1 MSTLSRTA
9 VKSRARWAGWL
20 CCAVLGWVALL
31 SPSHAR
37 AIAAAARVEQPMS
50 PEMRSIAVDEHR
62 GERVGQGLRFR
73 DHNGNDVTLGDYFD
87 GERPVIITLNYYR
100 CRVVCSVQLNG
111 LADSLKALPWT
122 PGDEHFRVVTISVD
136 PKETPAD
143 AAKKRGT
150 ILSSLGKGDDV
161 GWAFL
166 TGDELE
172 IRALAAQLG
181 IGYNYD
187 SEQDQ
192 YAHPAVANFVTGDG
206 RIAQYI
212 YGLTFDPL
220 DLRLGIIE
228 AGEGK
233 IGGPVEQILLSC
245 FAYDH
250 TIGRYGPWAFG
261 IMRIGGVQIV
271 LVLGGFLAIFW
282 RRERR
287 NSQRHASAESDGPTP
302 PATPNA
308 EAI

>member
-1 MSTLSRTA
+1 MNSLPHIA
-9 VKSRARWAGWL
+9 DHHARWAGWL
-20 CCAVLGWVALL
+20 ACAVLGCVLAVL
-31 SPSHAR
+31 SPS
-37 AIAAAARVEQPMS
+37 AAAFEPQGRMQQPLS
-50 PEMRSIAVDEHR
+50 PEMLAISVNENR
-62 GERVGQGLRFR
+62 GQPIGRGLKFR
-73 DHNGNDVTLGDYFD
+73 DHTGKVVSLADYFD

-100 CRVVCSVQLNG
+100 CRVVCSVQLNE
-111 LADSLKALPWT
+111 LADALAKLPWT
-122 PGDEHFRVVTISVD
+122 PGDENFRVVTISVD
-136 PKETPAD
+136 PKEGPEA
-143 AAKKRGT
+143 AAKKRRT
-150 ILSSLGKGDDV
+150 ILNSLDKGEDV

-187 SEQDQ
+187 AEQDQ
-192 YAHPAVANFVTGDG
+192 YAHPAVANFITGDG

-233 IGGPVEQILLSC
+233 IGGAVEQILLSC

-261 IMRIGGVQIV
+261 IMRVGGVLIV
-271 LVLGGFLAIFW
+271 FVLGGFLAVLW
-282 RRERR
+282 RLERR
-287 NSQRHASAESDGPTP
+287 GSKRHASAESGGVSPS
-302 PATPNA
+302 ATPTG
-308 EAI
+308 ETL